1 MNIVMVSSLNKI
13 TQSNNF
19 LKLSEKLKEKFAKK
33 NIPVEVIDS
42 TAYGL
47 CDAESILEQ
56 AKNMKKGE

>member
-1 MNIVMVSSLNKI
+1 MKIDSSADVIRHLAKRENK
-13 TQSNNF
+13 
-19 LKLSEKLKEKFAKK
+19 KLKEKFAKK